1 MPLLLPSRLRRTAL
15 AALTSAAALLAAG
28 CSQPRDAAAT
38 QPLESLAGAP
48 ATATWSA
55 LQPEAALLH
64 LPDRRDHAVTLR
76 ERRPAQGVMQ
86 EIELSARGGT
96 GRNLL
101 TLAVHGDTAMPGL
114 FPGKPS
120 EAGIKA
126 EIAAAFPGR
135 TLRIV
140 PQPRRNSFGPYG
152 LAVATGPDGQRCVY
166 AWQWL
171 ERDDRRVRDE
181 LGGAA
186 SWRARICRKAQ
197 TLDEIAAALDEIAIG
212 PQPDIASTPA
222 PSPTRTTNPTRKH
235 AAQPAPTTRQAKSTE
250 PVAALPS
257 PAPGG
262 QRYLAAV
269 SSAQRPAA
277 NPAGAQTMLDQSL
290 PAEAYRGPM
299 ARTAQIPRPAL
310 REAAVPRSAI
320 PVPD

>member
-1 MPLLLPSRLRRTAL
+1 MSPSFPSRLRRATF
-15 AALTSAAALLAAG
+15 AALTGVATLSAAG

-48 ATATWSA
+48 AAATWSA
-55 LQPEAALLH
+55 LQPEAALLY
-64 LPDRRDHAVTLR
+64 LPDRRDRATALR
-76 ERRPAQGVMQ
+76 EQRPTQGVMQ
-86 EIELSARGGT
+86 EIELPARGGT

-101 TLAVHGDTAMPGL
+101 TLAVHSATPVPGL

-135 TLRIV
+135 ALRIV
-140 PQPRRNSFGPYG
+140 SQPRRNGFGPYG

-171 ERDDRRVRDE
+171 ERDDKRVRDA

-186 SWRARICRKAQ
+186 SWRARICRKTQ

-212 PQPDIASTPA
+212 LQPDIANAPA
-222 PSPTRTTNPTRKH
+222 PSPARAANPTRTR
-235 AAQPAPTTRQAKSTE
+235 AAQPAPATRQARSAE
-250 PVAALPS
+250 PAAALPS
-257 PAPGG
+257 PAPDG

-269 SSAQRPAA
+269 SSAQRP
-277 NPAGAQTMLDQSL
+277 PAGPVGAQAMLDQSL